1 MVDPE
6 AETTN
11 LSINDA
17 ASLLLQ
23 TPPPEDTSEEP
34 EAQPDE
40 IISEEDQA
48 MPFEDDADESEDFDV
63 ETDEEDQTDED
74 ADEEDDYEEHD
85 VYTVRVNGE
94 DVDVTLEEALKGY
107 QREADYTRKTQQLAE
122 QRKQLEAEQSEF
134 QAIQAQTA
142 QLRDAYGQTLQQLQ
156 QQLQTGLQQEPDWD
170 AAYQQLDAKEYTR
183 LVQDWN
189 ARKDNL
195 AKVQAEQARV
205 AKEQAKESEAM
216 MRAHLAQQSELMLE
230 KLPQWRDEKVRLS
243 ERDQLITYA
252 KSLGYTD
259 DEIAN
264 AADHRAIV
272 ALYHSW
278 QLSKLNAAKPEAKKR
293 VRKAPKMAKAG
304 VPRSKNEVAARR
316 KAKLA
321 DRHAS
326 EGSIA
331 SAVDLLLARNK

>member
-1 MVDPE
+1 MVDPAE
-6 AETTN
+6 ETTN
-11 LSINDA
+11 LSITDA

-48 MPFEDDADESEDFDV
+48 MPSEDEVEELEDFDA
-63 ETDEEDQTDED
+63 EPDEEDQTDDD
-74 ADEEDDYEEHD
+74 ADEGDYEEQD
-85 VYTVRVNGE
+85 VFTVRVNGE

-122 QRKQLEAEQSEF
+122 QRKQLEQEQSEF
-134 QAIQAQTA
+134 QAVQAQTA

-156 QQLQTGLQQEPDWD
+156 QQIQDGLQQEPDWD
-170 AAYQQLDAKEYTR
+170 AAYEQLDAKEYTR

-189 ARKDNL
+189 ARKDSL
-195 AKVQAEQARV
+195 QKVQIEQARV

-216 MRAHLAQQSELMLE
+216 MRTHLAQQSELMLE
-230 KLPQWRDEKVRLS
+230 KLPQWRDEKVRLT

-316 KAKLA
+316 RQKLA

-331 SAVDLLLARNK
+331 SAVDLLLARKQ

>member
-1 MVDPE
+1 MVDPAE
-6 AETTN
+6 ETTN
-11 LSINDA
+11 LSITDA

-48 MPFEDDADESEDFDV
+48 MPSEDEVEELEDFDA
-63 ETDEEDQTDED
+63 EPDEEDQTDDD
-74 ADEEDDYEEHD
+74 ADEGDYEEQD
-85 VYTVRVNGE
+85 VFTVRVNGE

-122 QRKQLEAEQSEF
+122 QRKQLEQEQSEF
-134 QAIQAQTA
+134 QAVQAQTA

-156 QQLQTGLQQEPDWD
+156 QQIQDGLQQEPDWD
-170 AAYQQLDAKEYTR
+170 AAYEQLDAKEYTR

-189 ARKDNL
+189 ARKDSL
-195 AKVQAEQARV
+195 QKVQIEQARV

-216 MRAHLAQQSELMLE
+216 MRTHLAQQSELMLE
-230 KLPQWRDEKVRLS
+230 KLPQWRDEKVRLT

-316 KAKLA
+316 RQKLA

>member
-1 MVDPE
+1 MVDPAE
-6 AETTN
+6 ETTN

-48 MPFEDDADESEDFDV
+48 MPSEEAVEESEDFDA
-63 ETDEEDQTDED
+63 EPDEEDQADED
-74 ADEEDDYEEHD
+74 ADEGDYEEQD

-94 DVDVTLEEALKGY
+94 DVDVTLDEALKGY
-107 QREADYTRKTQQLAE
+107 QRESDYTRKTQQLAE

-134 QAIQAQTA
+134 QAVQAQTA

-156 QQLQTGLQQEPDWD
+156 QQLQNGLQQEPDWD

-195 AKVQAEQARV
+195 QKVQAEQARV
-205 AKEQAKESEAM
+205 AKEQAKESESM
-216 MRAHLAQQSELMLE
+216 MRAHLAQQSDLMLE
-230 KLPQWRDEKVRLS
+230 KLPQWRDEKVRLT
-243 ERDQLITYA
+243 ERDELITYA

>member
-1 MVDPE
+1 MVDPDT
-6 AETTN
+6 ETTN

-48 MPFEDDADESEDFDV
+48 MPSEEAVEESEDFDA
-63 ETDEEDQTDED
+63 EPDEEDQTDDD
-74 ADEEDDYEEHD
+74 ADEGDYEEQD

-94 DVDVTLEEALKGY
+94 DVDVTLDEALKGY
-107 QREADYTRKTQQLAE
+107 QRESDYTRKTQQLAE

-134 QAIQAQTA
+134 QAVQAQTA

-156 QQLQTGLQQEPDWD
+156 QQLQNGLQQEPDWD

-195 AKVQAEQARV
+195 QKVQAEQARV
-205 AKEQAKESEAM
+205 AKEQAKESESM

-230 KLPQWRDEKVRLS
+230 KLPQWRDEKVRLT
-243 ERDQLITYA
+243 ERDELITYA

>member
-1 MVDPE
+1 MVDPVE
-6 AETTN
+6 ETTN

-48 MPFEDDADESEDFDV
+48 MPSEEAVEESEDFDA
-63 ETDEEDQTDED
+63 EPDEEDQTDED
-74 ADEEDDYEEHD
+74 ADESDYEEQD

-94 DVDVTLEEALKGY
+94 DVDVTLDEALKGY
-107 QREADYTRKTQQLAE
+107 QRESDYTRKTQQLAE

-134 QAIQAQTA
+134 QAVQVQTA

-170 AAYQQLDAKEYTR
+170 AAYERLDAKEYTR

-195 AKVQAEQARV
+195 QKVQIEQARV
-205 AKEQAKESEAM
+205 SKEQAKESESM

-230 KLPQWRDEKVRLS
+230 KLPQWRDEKVRLN
-243 ERDQLITYA
+243 ERDELITYA
-252 KSLGYTD
+252 KSIGYSD

-278 QLSKLNAAKPEAKKR
+278 QLSKLNASKPEAKRR

-304 VPRSKNEVAARR
+304 VPRSKNEVASRR

-326 EGSIA
+326 EGSIS

>member
-1 MVDPE
+1 MVDPAE
-6 AETTN
+6 ETTN

-48 MPFEDDADESEDFDV
+48 MPSEEAVEESEDFDA
-63 ETDEEDQTDED
+63 EPDEEDQTDED
-74 ADEEDDYEEHD
+74 ADEGDYEEQD

-94 DVDVTLEEALKGY
+94 DVDVTLDEALKGY
-107 QREADYTRKTQQLAE
+107 QRESDYTRKTQQLAE

-134 QAIQAQTA
+134 QAVQAQTA

-156 QQLQTGLQQEPDWD
+156 QQLQNGLQQEPDWD

-195 AKVQAEQARV
+195 QKVQAEQARV
-205 AKEQAKESEAM
+205 AKEQAKESESM
-216 MRAHLAQQSELMLE
+216 MRAHLAQQSDLMLE
-230 KLPQWRDEKVRLS
+230 KLPQWRDEKVRLT
-243 ERDQLITYA
+243 ERDELITYA

-304 VPRSKNEVAARR
+304 VPRSKNEVASRR

>member
-1 MVDPE
+1 MVDPDT
-6 AETTN
+6 ETTN

-48 MPFEDDADESEDFDV
+48 MPSEEAVEESEDFDA
-63 ETDEEDQTDED
+63 EPEEEDQTDED
-74 ADEEDDYEEHD
+74 ADEGDYEEQD

-94 DVDVTLEEALKGY
+94 DVDVTLDEALKGY
-107 QREADYTRKTQQLAE
+107 QRESDYTRKTQQLAE

-134 QAIQAQTA
+134 QAVQAQTA

-156 QQLQTGLQQEPDWD
+156 QQLQNGLQQEPDWD

-195 AKVQAEQARV
+195 QKVQAEQARV
-205 AKEQAKESEAM
+205 AKEQAKESESM

-230 KLPQWRDEKVRLS
+230 KLPQWRDEKVRLT
-243 ERDQLITYA
+243 ERDELITYA

>member
-1 MVDPE
+1 MVDPAE
-6 AETTN
+6 ETTN
-11 LSINDA
+11 LSITDA

-34 EAQPDE
+34 EAQPDD

-48 MPFEDDADESEDFDV
+48 MPSEDEVEESEDFDA
-63 ETDEEDQTDED
+63 EPDEEDQTDDD
-74 ADEEDDYEEHD
+74 ADEGDYEEQD
-85 VYTVRVNGE
+85 VFTVRVNGE
-94 DVDVTLEEALKGY
+94 DVDVTLDEALKGY

-134 QAIQAQTA
+134 QAVQAQTA

-156 QQLQTGLQQEPDWD
+156 QQIQDGLQQEPDWD
-170 AAYQQLDAKEYTR
+170 AAYERLDAKEYTR

-189 ARKDNL
+189 ARKDSL
-195 AKVQAEQARV
+195 QKVQIEQARV

-216 MRAHLAQQSELMLE
+216 MRAHLSQQSELMLE
-230 KLPQWRDEKVRLS
+230 KLPQWRDEKVRLT

-304 VPRSKNEVAARR
+304 VPRSKNEVATRR
-316 KAKLA
+316 RQKLA

-331 SAVDLLLARNK
+331 SAVDLLLARK

>member
-1 MVDPE
+1 MVDPAE
-6 AETTN
+6 ETTN

-63 ETDEEDQTDED
+63 EADEEDQTDED
-74 ADEEDDYEEHD
+74 ADEGDYEEQD

-94 DVDVTLEEALKGY
+94 DVDVTLDEALKGY
-107 QREADYTRKTQQLAE
+107 QRESDYTRKTQQLAE

-134 QAIQAQTA
+134 QAVQAQTA

-156 QQLQTGLQQEPDWD
+156 QQLQNGLQQEPDWD

-195 AKVQAEQARV
+195 QKVQAEQARV
-205 AKEQAKESEAM
+205 AKEQAKESESM

-230 KLPQWRDEKVRLS
+230 KLPQWRDEKVRLT
-243 ERDQLITYA
+243 ERDELITYA

>member
-1 MVDPE
+1 MVDPAE
-6 AETTN
+6 ETTN

-48 MPFEDDADESEDFDV
+48 MPSEEAVEESEDFDA
-63 ETDEEDQTDED
+63 EPDEEDQTDED
-74 ADEEDDYEEHD
+74 ADEGDYEEQD

-107 QREADYTRKTQQLAE
+107 QRESDYTRKTQQLAE

-134 QAIQAQTA
+134 QAVQAQTA

-156 QQLQTGLQQEPDWD
+156 QQLQNGLQQEPDWD

-195 AKVQAEQARV
+195 QKVQAEQARV
-205 AKEQAKESEAM
+205 AKEQAKESESM

-230 KLPQWRDEKVRLS
+230 KLPQWRDEKVRLT
-243 ERDQLITYA
+243 ERDELITYA

>member
-1 MVDPE
+1 MVDPDT
-6 AETTN
+6 ETTN

-48 MPFEDDADESEDFDV
+48 MPSEEAVEESEDFDA
-63 ETDEEDQTDED
+63 EPDEEDQTDED
-74 ADEEDDYEEHD
+74 ADEGDYEEQD

-94 DVDVTLEEALKGY
+94 DVDVTLDEALKGY
-107 QREADYTRKTQQLAE
+107 QRESDYTRKTQQLAE

-134 QAIQAQTA
+134 QAVQAQTA

-156 QQLQTGLQQEPDWD
+156 QQLQNGLQQEPDWD

-195 AKVQAEQARV
+195 QKVQAEQARV
-205 AKEQAKESEAM
+205 AKEQAKESESM
-216 MRAHLAQQSELMLE
+216 MRAHLAQQSDLMLE
-230 KLPQWRDEKVRLS
+230 KLPQWRDEKVRLT
-243 ERDQLITYA
+243 ERDELITYA

>member
-1 MVDPE
+1 MVDPDT
-6 AETTN
+6 ETTN

-48 MPFEDDADESEDFDV
+48 MPSEEAVEESDDFDA
-63 ETDEEDQTDED
+63 EPEEEDQTDED
-74 ADEEDDYEEHD
+74 ADEGDYEEQD

-94 DVDVTLEEALKGY
+94 DVDVTLDEALKGY
-107 QREADYTRKTQQLAE
+107 QRESDYTRKTQQLAE

-134 QAIQAQTA
+134 QAVQAQTA

-156 QQLQTGLQQEPDWD
+156 QQLQNGLQQEPDWD

-195 AKVQAEQARV
+195 QKVQAEQARV
-205 AKEQAKESEAM
+205 AKEQAKESESM

-230 KLPQWRDEKVRLS
+230 KLPQWRDEKVRLT
-243 ERDQLITYA
+243 ERDELITYA

>member
-1 MVDPE
+1 MVDPAE
-6 AETTN
+6 ETTN

-40 IISEEDQA
+40 IITEEDQA
-48 MPFEDDADESEDFDV
+48 MPSEVDAYESEDFDA
-63 ETDEEDQTDED
+63 EPDEEDQTDED
-74 ADEEDDYEEHD
+74 ADDGEYEEQD

-94 DVDVTLEEALKGY
+94 DVDVTLDEALKGY
-107 QREADYTRKTQQLAE
+107 QRESDYTRKTQQLAE
-122 QRKQLEAEQSEF
+122 QRKQLETEQSEF
-134 QAIQAQTA
+134 QAVQAQTA

-170 AAYQQLDAKEYTR
+170 AAYEQLDAKEYTR

-195 AKVQAEQARV
+195 QKVQIEQARV

-230 KLPQWRDEKVRLS
+230 KLPQWRDEKVRTT
-243 ERDQLITYA
+243 ERDALITYA

-278 QLSKLNAAKPEAKKR
+278 QLSKLNASKPEAKKR

-304 VPRSKNEVAARR
+304 VPRSKNEVASRR

>member
-1 MVDPE
+1 MVDPAE
-6 AETTN
+6 ETTN

-48 MPFEDDADESEDFDV
+48 MPSEEAVEESEDFDA
-63 ETDEEDQTDED
+63 EPDEEDQTDED
-74 ADEEDDYEEHD
+74 ADEGDYEEQD

-94 DVDVTLEEALKGY
+94 DVDVTLDEALKGY
-107 QREADYTRKTQQLAE
+107 QRESDYTRKTQQLAE

-134 QAIQAQTA
+134 QAVQAQTA

-156 QQLQTGLQQEPDWD
+156 QQLQNGLQQEPDWD

-195 AKVQAEQARV
+195 QKVQAEQARV
-205 AKEQAKESEAM
+205 AKEQAKESESM
-216 MRAHLAQQSELMLE
+216 MRAHLAQQSDLMLE
-230 KLPQWRDEKVRLS
+230 KLPQWRDEKVRLT
-243 ERDQLITYA
+243 ERDELITYA

>member
-1 MVDPE
+1 MVDPAE
-6 AETTN
+6 ETTN

-48 MPFEDDADESEDFDV
+48 MPSEEAVEESEDFDA
-63 ETDEEDQTDED
+63 EPDEEDQTDED
-74 ADEEDDYEEHD
+74 ADEGDYEEQD

-94 DVDVTLEEALKGY
+94 DVDVTLDEALKGY
-107 QREADYTRKTQQLAE
+107 QRESDYTRKTQQLAE

-134 QAIQAQTA
+134 QAVQAQTA

-156 QQLQTGLQQEPDWD
+156 QQLQKGLQQEPDWD

-195 AKVQAEQARV
+195 QKVQAEQARV
-205 AKEQAKESEAM
+205 AKEQAKESESM

-230 KLPQWRDEKVRLS
+230 KLPQWRDEKVRLT
-243 ERDQLITYA
+243 ERDELITYA

>member
-1 MVDPE
+1 MVDPAE
-6 AETTN
+6 ETTN
-11 LSINDA
+11 LSITDA

-34 EAQPDE
+34 EAQPDD

-48 MPFEDDADESEDFDV
+48 MPSEDEVEESEDFDA
-63 ETDEEDQTDED
+63 EPDEEDQTDDD
-74 ADEEDDYEEHD
+74 ADEGDYEEQD
-85 VYTVRVNGE
+85 VFTVRVNGE
-94 DVDVTLEEALKGY
+94 DVDVTLDEALKGY

-134 QAIQAQTA
+134 QAVQTQTA

-156 QQLQTGLQQEPDWD
+156 QQIQDGLQQEPDWD
-170 AAYQQLDAKEYTR
+170 AAYEQLDAKEYTR

-189 ARKDNL
+189 ARKDSL
-195 AKVQAEQARV
+195 QKVQVEQARV

-216 MRAHLAQQSELMLE
+216 MRTHLAQQSELMLE
-230 KLPQWRDEKVRLS
+230 KLPQWRDEKVRLT

-264 AADHRAIV
+264 AADHRAII

-304 VPRSKNEVAARR
+304 VPRSKNEVATRR
-316 KAKLA
+316 RQKLA

>member
-1 MVDPE
+1 MVDPAE
-6 AETTN
+6 ETTN
-11 LSINDA
+11 LSISDA

-34 EAQPDE
+34 EAQPDN

-48 MPFEDDADESEDFDV
+48 MPSEDEVEESEDFDA
-63 ETDEEDQTDED
+63 EPDEEDQTDDD
-74 ADEEDDYEEHD
+74 ADEGDYEEQD
-85 VYTVRVNGE
+85 VFTVRVNGE
-94 DVDVTLEEALKGY
+94 DVDVTLDEALKGY

-134 QAIQAQTA
+134 QAVQAQTA

-156 QQLQTGLQQEPDWD
+156 QQIQDGLQQEPDWD
-170 AAYQQLDAKEYTR
+170 AAYEQLDAKEYTR

-189 ARKDNL
+189 ARKDSL
-195 AKVQAEQARV
+195 QKVQIEQARV

-216 MRAHLAQQSELMLE
+216 MRTHLAQQSELMLE
-230 KLPQWRDEKVRLS
+230 KLPQWRDEKVRLT

-316 KAKLA
+316 RQKLA

>member
-1 MVDPE
+1 MVDPAE
-6 AETTN
+6 ETTN

-23 TPPPEDTSEEP
+23 TPPPEDTPEEP
-34 EAQPDE
+34 EAQPEE
-40 IISEEDQA
+40 IISDEDQA
-48 MPFEDDADESEDFDV
+48 MPSEETVEESEDFDA
-63 ETDEEDQTDED
+63 EPEEEDQTDED
-74 ADEEDDYEEHD
+74 ADEGDYEEQD

-94 DVDVTLEEALKGY
+94 DVDVTLDEALKGY
-107 QREADYTRKTQQLAE
+107 QRESDYTRKTQQLAE

-134 QAIQAQTA
+134 QTVQAETA
-142 QLRDAYGQTLQQLQ
+142 RLRDAYGQTLQQLQ
-156 QQLQTGLQQEPDWD
+156 QQLQNGLEKEPDWD
-170 AAYQQLDAKEYTR
+170 DAYERLDAKEYTR

-195 AKVQAEQARV
+195 QKVQIEQARV
-205 AKEQAKESEAM
+205 AKEQAKETESM

-230 KLPQWRDEKVRLS
+230 KLPQWRDEKVRVT
-243 ERDQLITYA
+243 ERDELITYA

>member
-1 MVDPE
+1 MVDPDT
-6 AETTN
+6 ETTN

-48 MPFEDDADESEDFDV
+48 MPSEEAVEESEDFDA
-63 ETDEEDQTDED
+63 EPDEEDQTDED
-74 ADEEDDYEEHD
+74 ADEGDYEEQD

-94 DVDVTLEEALKGY
+94 DVDVTLDEALKGY
-107 QREADYTRKTQQLAE
+107 QRESDYTRKTQQLAE

-134 QAIQAQTA
+134 QAVQAQTA

-156 QQLQTGLQQEPDWD
+156 QQLQNGLQQEPDWD

-195 AKVQAEQARV
+195 QKVQAEQARV
-205 AKEQAKESEAM
+205 AKEQAKESESM

-230 KLPQWRDEKVRLS
+230 KLPQWRDEKVRLT
-243 ERDQLITYA
+243 ERDELITYA

>member
-1 MVDPE
+1 MVDPAE
-6 AETTN
+6 ETTN

-48 MPFEDDADESEDFDV
+48 MPSEEAVEESEDFDA
-63 ETDEEDQTDED
+63 EPDEEDQTDED
-74 ADEEDDYEEHD
+74 ADEGDYEEQD

-94 DVDVTLEEALKGY
+94 DVDVTLDEALKGY

-134 QAIQAQTA
+134 QAVQAQTA

-156 QQLQTGLQQEPDWD
+156 QQLQNGLQQEPDWD

-195 AKVQAEQARV
+195 QKVQAEQARV
-205 AKEQAKESEAM
+205 AKEQAKESESM
-216 MRAHLAQQSELMLE
+216 MRAHLAQQSDLMLE
-230 KLPQWRDEKVRLS
+230 KLPQWRDEKVRLT
-243 ERDQLITYA
+243 ERDELITYA

-304 VPRSKNEVAARR
+304 VPRSKNEVASRR

>member
-1 MVDPE
+1 MVDPAE
-6 AETTN
+6 ETTN

-48 MPFEDDADESEDFDV
+48 MPSEEAVEESEDFDA
-63 ETDEEDQTDED
+63 EPDEEDQTDED
-74 ADEEDDYEEHD
+74 ADEGDYEEQD

-94 DVDVTLEEALKGY
+94 DVDVTLDEALKGY
-107 QREADYTRKTQQLAE
+107 QRESDYTRKTQQLAE

-134 QAIQAQTA
+134 QAVQAQTA

-156 QQLQTGLQQEPDWD
+156 QQLQNGLQQEPDWD

-195 AKVQAEQARV
+195 QKVQAEQARV
-205 AKEQAKESEAM
+205 AKEQAKESESM

-230 KLPQWRDEKVRLS
+230 KLPQWRDEKVRLT
-243 ERDQLITYA
+243 ERDELITYA

>member
-1 MVDPE
+1 MVDPDT
-6 AETTN
+6 ETTN

-48 MPFEDDADESEDFDV
+48 MPSEEAVEESEDFDA
-63 ETDEEDQTDED
+63 EPDEEDQTDED
-74 ADEEDDYEEHD
+74 ADEGDYEEQD

-94 DVDVTLEEALKGY
+94 DVDVTLDEALKGY
-107 QREADYTRKTQQLAE
+107 QRESDYTRKTQQLAE

-134 QAIQAQTA
+134 QAVQAQTA

-156 QQLQTGLQQEPDWD
+156 QQLQNGLQQEPDWD

-195 AKVQAEQARV
+195 QKVQAEQARV
-205 AKEQAKESEAM
+205 AKEQAKESESM

-230 KLPQWRDEKVRLS
+230 KLPQWRDEKVRLT
-243 ERDQLITYA
+243 ERDELITYA

-304 VPRSKNEVAARR
+304 VPRSKNEVATRR
-316 KAKLA
+316 RQKLA

-331 SAVDLLLARNK
+331 SAVDLLLARKQ

>member
-1 MVDPE
+1 MVDPAE
-6 AETTN
+6 ETTN

-48 MPFEDDADESEDFDV
+48 MPSEEAVEESEDFDA
-63 ETDEEDQTDED
+63 EPDEEDQTDED
-74 ADEEDDYEEHD
+74 ADEGDYEEQD

-94 DVDVTLEEALKGY
+94 DVDVTLDEALKGY
-107 QREADYTRKTQQLAE
+107 QRESDYTRKTQQLAE

-134 QAIQAQTA
+134 QAVQAQTA

-156 QQLQTGLQQEPDWD
+156 QQLQNGLQQEPDWD

-195 AKVQAEQARV
+195 QKVQAEQARV
-205 AKEQAKESEAM
+205 AKEQAKESESM

-230 KLPQWRDEKVRLS
+230 KLPQWRDEKVRLT
-243 ERDQLITYA
+243 ERDELITYA
-252 KSLGYTD
+252 KSLGYTYY
-259 DEIAN
+259 EIAN

>member
-1 MVDPE
+1 MVDPDT
-6 AETTN
+6 ETTN

-48 MPFEDDADESEDFDV
+48 MPSEEAVEESEDFDA
-63 ETDEEDQTDED
+63 EPDEEDQTDED
-74 ADEEDDYEEHD
+74 ADEGDYEEQD

-107 QREADYTRKTQQLAE
+107 QRESDYTRKTQQLAE

-134 QAIQAQTA
+134 QAVQAQTA

-156 QQLQTGLQQEPDWD
+156 QQLQNGLQQEPDWD

-195 AKVQAEQARV
+195 QKVQAEQARV
-205 AKEQAKESEAM
+205 AKEQAKESESM

-230 KLPQWRDEKVRLS
+230 KLPQWRDEKVRLT
-243 ERDQLITYA
+243 ERDELITYA